1 MKRRLA
7 AFLTAIVF
15 CFSMFATTVSA
26 AEVNSGSEPDISV
39 IMSSTTDG
47 ATELTIIL
55 VENKGNGAIR
65 FYAKDGEWIDAD
77 YSAYGRDIVLYDF
90 NSYLDD
96 VLTKVDYV
104 DVQPEGSAYLLIGV
118 KTSATYYDKNTTIKL
133 FAYYDGAHYE
143 TYSSESKGFR
153 YSLMDGGAGHIFSG
167 EVKEN
172 VKAATCTEDG
182 SYVAVSSC
190 KVCGEEKRET
200 KVLPALGHTE
210 VTDAAV
216 APNCTAEGLT
226 EGKHCSLCGEVL
238 VKQEVVP
245 ATGHSMVDGEC
256 TVCGYVEA
264 AVDAPVIKSSNVA
277 SSGKIKLTWNAVEN
291 AEKYQ
296 VYRSA
301 SKNGEYTL
309 MKTVKDGATSY
320 TNTNAKAGS
329 YYYYYVVAVS
339 ADGIVSEKSNI
350 VGRTCDYARPVVT
363 ASNVASTGKIKLTWN
378 AVEGATSYK
387 VYRAAT
393 QDGEYKLMKTV
404 KDGATSY
411 TNTNA
416 VAGNKYYYK
425 VRAYGAVS
433 AATSAES
440 AVKSRT
446 CDYARPAVTA
456 SNVASTGKIKLTWN
470 AVEGATSYKVYR
482 AATQDGE
489 YKLMKTVKDG
499 ATTYTNTNA
508 VAGKKYYYKVRA
520 YGANSSA
527 TSAYSVVDAR
537 TCDLPRPVV
546 KITTSSGKPKLSWE
560 KVSGA
565 TSYKVYRS
573 TTKDGKYTLMKT
585 VKNGATTYTN
595 TNAVKGKTYYYK
607 VIAVH
612 SNTNA
617 NSAYSAVKSIK
628 CTK

>member
-7 AFLTAIVF
+7 AFFTAIVF

-39 IMSSTTDG
+39 IMSSTTEG
-47 ATELTIIL
+47 ATEFTTIW

-90 NSYLDD
+90 NSYLED

-104 DVQPEGSAYLLIGV
+104 DVQPEGRAYLLIGV

-143 TYSSESKGFR
+143 TYSSESGGFR
-153 YSLMDGGAGHIFSG
+153 YSLMEGSDPALGGHIAG
-167 EVKEN
+167 AEVKEN
-172 VKAATCTEDG
+172 VKPATCTAEG
-182 SYVAVSSC
+182 SYEAVIYC
-190 KVCGEEKRET
+190 DFCGDEASRVT
-200 KVLPALGHTE
+200 KTLPVIPHTE

-216 APNCTAEGLT
+216 APSCTSDGLT
-226 EGKHCSLCGEVL
+226 EGKHCSDCGL
-238 VKQEVVP
+238 VITAQEVIP
-245 ATGHSMVDGEC
+245 ATGHTAVTDPEVPPTCTDDGMTEGTHC
-256 TVCGYVEA
+256 TVCDEVLTPPTIIPATGHNYVDGKCSVCGHVEVTLEA
-264 AVDAPVIKSSNVA
+264 PAVNGSNVA

-291 AEKYQ
+291 AEKYV
-296 VYRSA
+296 VYRST
-301 SKNGEYTL
+301 SKTGTYSKMYTTS
-309 MKTVKDGATSY
+309 KTSY
-320 TNTNAKAGS
+320 TNTNAKPGK
-329 YYYYYVVAVS
+329 YYYYYVVAVD
-339 ADGIVSEKSNI
+339 ANGVVSEKSNI
-350 VGRTCDYARPVVT
+350 
-363 ASNVASTGKIKLTWN
+363 
-378 AVEGATSYK
+378 
-387 VYRAAT
+387 
-393 QDGEYKLMKTV
+393 
-404 KDGATSY
+404 
-411 TNTNA
+411 
-416 VAGNKYYYK
+416 AG
-425 VRAYGAVS
+425 
-433 AATSAES
+433 
-440 AVKSRT
+440 RT

-456 SNVASTGKIKLTWN
+456 SNVASTGKVKLTWS

-482 AATQDGE
+482 STKENGT
-489 YKLMKTVKDG
+489 YTLMKTVKDG

-560 KVSGA
+560 KVTGA

-585 VKNGATTYTN
+585 VKNCATTYTN